1 MVRDGGESD
10 SASAELAAYTYLHNR
25 IRRGELKP
33 GARLRPEEIA
43 GEIGMSRMPVREA
56 FRRLDAEG
64 LLTIRP
70 NRGAVVADFNAQ
82 QLLELFEMRS
92 VLEGLAM
99 RHAVA
104 NVGGMAIEDLRDLLF
119 RMDRGRH
126 ECDQWL
132 KRHWG
137 FHEYLC
143 RLSGRPRL
151 VREIEKLHVM
161 LEAQMRFYFINV
173 KKPIGVLQQHQ
184 NLIDVLV
191 AGDADRAEVVMREHV
206 LETAPALIAFL
217 NSGNEG
223 NARET

>member
-1 MVRDGGESD
+1 MARDEDQGD
-10 SASAELAAYTYLHNR
+10 ATSAERAAYTYLHNR

-33 GARLRPEEIA
+33 GSRLRPEEIA

-64 LLTIRP
+64 LLVIRP
-70 NRGAVVADFNAQ
+70 NRGAVVADCTAE

-119 RMDRGRH
+119 RMDRGQH

-132 KRHWG
+132 KRHWS

-143 RLSGRPRL
+143 VLSNRPRL
-151 VREIEKLHVM
+151 VREIERLHVM
-161 LEAQMRFYFINV
+161 LEPQMRFYFINV
-173 KKPIGVLQQHQ
+173 KKPVGVLQQHQ

-191 AGDADRAEVVMREHV
+191 AGDADRAETVMREHV

-217 NSGNEG
+217 NSSI
-223 NARET
+223 ETGTQAT